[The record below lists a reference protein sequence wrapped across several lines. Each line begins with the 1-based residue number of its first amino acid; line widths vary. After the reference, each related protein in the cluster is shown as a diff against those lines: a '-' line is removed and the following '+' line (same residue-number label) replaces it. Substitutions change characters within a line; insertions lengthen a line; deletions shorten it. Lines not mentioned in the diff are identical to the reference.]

1 MKGILEIITLN
12 KVNLKFSYTWE
23 QEKYIYFF
31 LYLTRKGVLYYD
43 KHIFLPLFVLSHP
56 LVNLLII
63 LNVCN
68 KWIFNA

>member
-43 KHIFLPLFVLSHP
+43 KHVFFT
-56 LVNLLII
+56 II
-63 LNVCN
+63 CIESSTCQFINNIKCV
-68 KWIFNA
+68 